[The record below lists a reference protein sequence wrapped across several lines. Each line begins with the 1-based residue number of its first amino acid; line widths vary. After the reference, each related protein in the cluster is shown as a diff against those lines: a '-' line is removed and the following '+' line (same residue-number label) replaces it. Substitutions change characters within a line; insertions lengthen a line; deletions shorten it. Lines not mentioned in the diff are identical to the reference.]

1 MLGFSGIF
9 DVLLL
14 IALGI
19 GYLVIYFAKR
29 EEKELRFFGIVI
41 GGVIIV
47 LSLVYFLGNV
57 WFQAKVFCPK
67 MHYYKG
73 MMQQRMMHPRMMP
86 QAPAQ
91 KP

>member
-1 MLGFSGIF
+1 MFGFSGIF

-14 IALGI
+14 IALGV
-19 GYLVIYFAKR
+19 GYIVIYFAKR
-29 EEKELRFFGIVI
+29 EEKGLQFVGIVI

-47 LSLVYFLGNV
+47 LSLCYFVGNI
-57 WFQAKVFCPK
+57 WLQAKMYYPK
-67 MHYYKG
+67 MRCYKG

-86 QAPAQ
+86 RAPAQ

>member
-1 MLGFSGIF
+1 MFGLSGIF

-14 IALGI
+14 IALGV

-47 LSLVYFLGNV
+47 LSLCYFVGNI
-57 WFQAKVFCPK
+57 WLQAKVFSPK
-67 MHYYKG
+67 MRYYKG
-73 MMQQRMMHPRMMP
+73 MMQQRMMKPRMMP